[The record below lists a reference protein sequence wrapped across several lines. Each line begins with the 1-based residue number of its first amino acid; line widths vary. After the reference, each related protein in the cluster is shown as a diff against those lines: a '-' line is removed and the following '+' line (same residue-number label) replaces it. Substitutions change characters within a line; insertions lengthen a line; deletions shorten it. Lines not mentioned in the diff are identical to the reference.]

1 MSTVT
6 KKEIGKRYSLLIL
19 GIIFIS
25 FGIAIITKADLGT
38 SPISAVPYSLS
49 LIWTFFTLGN
59 WTILFNL
66 FLIVMEILILKGNV
80 NKAEIL
86 VQFVLTF
93 LFGYCID
100 LAMLLLTALAPQL
113 YIMKVLTLLIG
124 CVVLAFG
131 AYLQVIAN
139 VAMLPGDAYVR
150 ALITLFKKEFGTV
163 RVISDISMTLTAAAL
178 CLIFLHNL
186 DGVREGTVIAALIV
200 GNIVRVFCHK
210 LQRLTDFLLPEEK
223 TQQTQEETPIS
234 ADRHFV
240 LTISREFGTG
250 GREIGR
256 KLAEKLNISY
266 YDSDTVQEAAAQ
278 SGYIDLEK
286 IKKEK
291 VISNYLLYDFYSW
304 YTAALNE
311 QDMPEPEQLFRAESK
326 VLKEITARESCVIV
340 GRMASHILRD
350 HPNALHVFITGDRK
364 ARIQRIME
372 RDHLTQEETEQKIQ
386 RVDKERANYFRSLAN
401 TKWDD
406 MQNYDIA
413 INSSKYGPE
422 RTIDILYWL
431 AREVITA
438 HNITITEF
446 PAAASS
452 TQTEITKIKEI
463 EKKAQ

>member
-1 MSTVT
+1 MSSMT
-6 KKEIGKRYSLLIL
+6 KKEMGKRYAILIL

-66 FLIVMEILILKGNV
+66 FLIVMEVLILKGKV
-80 NKAEIL
+80 SKLEIL
-86 VQFVLTF
+86 IQFILTF

-100 LAMLLLTALAPQL
+100 LAMLVLTALAPQL
-113 YIMKVLTLLIG
+113 YIMKVVTLLIG
-124 CVVLAFG
+124 CVVLSFG

-186 DGVREGTVIAALIV
+186 NGVREGTIIAALIV
-200 GNIVRVFCHK
+200 GNIVRIFCHK
-210 LQRLTDFLLPEEK
+210 LQRLTEFLLPEEK
-223 TQQTQEETPIS
+223 TRQTQSAVQTPTGN
-234 ADRHFV
+234 HFV

-266 YDSDTVQEAAAQ
+266 YDSDAVQEAAAQ
-278 SGYIDLEK
+278 NGYIDLEK
-286 IKKEK
+286 IKKDK

-326 VLKEITARESCVIV
+326 VLREITARESCVIV
-340 GRMASHILRD
+340 GRMASHILRN
-350 HPNALHVFITGDRK
+350 HPNALHVFLTGDRETK
-364 ARIQRIME
+364 IQRIME
-372 RDHLTQEETEQKIQ
+372 RDHLTREETIQKIQ

-413 INSSKYGPE
+413 VNSGKYGLD
-422 RTIDILYWL
+422 RTVDILYWL

-438 HNITITEF
+438 HRVNIAEF
-446 PAAASS
+446 SEIPMT
-452 TQTEITKIKEI
+452 TQTEPKE
-463 EKKAQ
+463 EKKAL